1 MDKIRMVKDENGDIF
16 LSQEDLVKIMND
28 RLERFPQ
35 EYEELKKPQEGSI
48 VGVDGKKNLVAPDPA
63 KLYQHEGMEKML
75 RGIVGI
81 LSADPGGEK
90 NDD

>member
-1 MDKIRMVKDENGDIF
+1 MDKIRMVKDENENIF
-16 LSQEDLVKIMND
+16 LSQEDLVTVMNE
-28 RLERFPQ
+28 RLERFPK

-75 RGIVGI
+75 RGIMGMI
-81 LSADPGGEK
+81 GTDPGGE
-90 NDD
+90 NDS